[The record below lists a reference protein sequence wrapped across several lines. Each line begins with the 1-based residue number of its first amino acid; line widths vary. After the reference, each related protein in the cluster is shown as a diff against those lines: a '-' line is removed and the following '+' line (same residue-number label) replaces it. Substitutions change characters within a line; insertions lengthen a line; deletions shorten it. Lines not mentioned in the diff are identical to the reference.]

1 MKRLFDISQDEKNR
15 ILEMHSAKKNIISEQ
30 SIIDTK
36 WTKNYP
42 CISDFGKMIP
52 TTQTNKISFPTTDGK
67 DLIHFYKN
75 LKFIYEDKDGSILNG
90 TWKCEND
97 EMVINTE
104 DGARYTSSKGWTNIN
119 QIEPSGTVNVPQPK
133 KVVEGMTI
141 NLYNEKSE
149 SSQPK
154 THKIFKI
161 IDKGSDGVELQLGD
175 KELSLANPTV
185 VFKCSGGMVMDNP
198 IDTGGQVYNKQLENS
213 LSAQFCQQNKQNITV
228 PKADFAMNNQSTD
241 TTTGIA

>member
-1 MKRLFDISQDEKNR
+1 MKKLFEISQEEKNR
-15 ILEMHSAKKNIISEQ
+15 ILEMHSSNKIVISEQ
-30 SIIDTK
+30 LIIDPK

-42 CISDFGKMIP
+42 CLNEMGTLINGNDNNVIVR
-52 TTQTNKISFPTTDGK
+52 TLDGK
-67 DLIHFYKN
+67 DNLSFYKDGR
-75 LKFIYEDKDGSILNG
+75 FVYEDDIKKTVNG
-90 TWKCEND
+90 VWKCVSGKIYIKTND
-97 EMVINTE
+97 GLE
-104 DGARYTSSKGWTNIN
+104 YTTKTGWVSKSSTPN
-119 QIEPSGTVNVPQPK
+119 PSGTVNVPQPK

-149 SSQPK
+149 TSQPK

-161 IDKGSDGVELQLGD
+161 IDKGSDGIELQLGD

-213 LSAQFCQQNKQNITV
+213 LRNQFCQQNKQNITV

-241 TTTGIA
+241 TATGIA